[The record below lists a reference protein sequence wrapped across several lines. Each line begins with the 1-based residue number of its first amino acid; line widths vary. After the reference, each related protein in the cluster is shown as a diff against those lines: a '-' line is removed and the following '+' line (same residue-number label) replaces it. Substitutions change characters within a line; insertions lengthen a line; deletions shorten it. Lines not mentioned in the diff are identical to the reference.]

1 MSIDQSKIRNFCI
14 IAHIDHGK
22 STLADR
28 IIEKTGTLT
37 SREMQAQVLDNMDLE
52 RERGITIKSQAVRII
67 YQAKDGEE
75 YIFNLIDTPGH
86 VDFNYEVSRSLA
98 ACDGAILVVDAAQGV
113 EAQTLANV
121 YLALDHDL
129 DVLPVINKIDLP
141 SARPEEVAQEIEDVI
156 GIEAMDAPRIS
167 AKTGLNIEEVLEQ
180 IVTKIPAPAGDPKAP
195 LKALIFDAL
204 YDSYKGV
211 IVFCR
216 IKEGTV
222 KVGTKIKMMATG
234 AEDLVTEVG
243 YFGAGQFIP
252 CDELSAG
259 MVGYITASIKNV
271 KDTRV
276 GDTITDAAEPITP
289 EKQAEIERWL
299 ASQPKHQP
307 ADSVTEKRSNL
318 LIVFAES
325 LESWVLEKKVDGK
338 EITPCL
344 NRLLKEKS
352 TLYAPNV
359 LTQVKGGRSIDAQLM
374 ICSGLLPLM
383 SGTYSS
389 LYYDNTFY
397 TLQKA
402 MRWLKHSRSYL
413 LTIDKVSTWNQGA
426 VARSFGTDTII
437 SYHDFKMT
445 EAFGTHKRIGDAS
458 FFKQCRE
465 KIERGEVWKPGE
477 SVYMQFVTYSGHA
490 PFKLPNHLRTIT
502 FPASIP
508 EKAADYMTT
517 AHYTDKAIGDFVAY
531 LKTLPQYKETIV
543 VIVGDHEGLAS
554 YRQELV
560 GNPACRGLVS
570 DKQLTPFI
578 VLNSPVGMRY
588 DKFMGQIDIYPT
600 LLNLMQ
606 LDAYRWHGLGQSILD
621 PRKQGVAVGSVM
633 NVEGTGSDK
642 EVERLKEA
650 HTVSDY
656 MLRYDWLKRLD

>member
-1 MSIDQSKIRNFCI
+1 MRQQLWDKTAIIFAVGIFLTFVAFDVIWCMDTTFASFSFFETYATKI
-14 IAHIDHGK
+14 IA
-22 STLADR
+22 TLALA
-28 IIEKTGTLT
+28 GVYALT
-37 SREMQAQVLDNMDLE
+37 RCRWAQ
-52 RERGITIKSQAVRII
+52 I
-67 YQAKDGEE
+67 
-75 YIFNLIDTPGH
+75 
-86 VDFNYEVSRSLA
+86 
-98 ACDGAILVVDAAQGV
+98 VVM
-113 EAQTLANV
+113 
-121 YLALDHDL
+121 ALL
-129 DVLPVINKIDLP
+129 DVLLVANLMYFRTYYSAIPASSYLEAGNLADFKASVTDSLRWADIVLP
-141 SARPEEVAQEIEDVI
+141 LISIATAVMAFRYKTTKRQPLTAVLKWWAAPLAGFALLLTGVNLCKGGFHKSLRSVRQSAYLCSA
-156 GIEAMDAPRIS
+156 DAP
-167 AKTGLNIEEVLEQ
+167 
-180 IVTKIPAPAGDPKAP
+180 
-195 LKALIFDAL
+195 IFSVFGCIW
-204 YDSYKGV
+204 YD
-211 IVFCR
+211 
-216 IKEGTV
+216 
-222 KVGTKIKMMATG
+222 
-234 AEDLVTEVG
+234 
-243 YFGAGQFIP
+243 
-252 CDELSAG
+252 
-259 MVGYITASIKNV
+259 
-271 KDTRV
+271 
-276 GDTITDAAEPITP
+276 ITDAAEPITP

-325 LESWVLEKKVDGK
+325 LESWVLEKEVDGK

-402 MRWLKHSRSYL
+402 MRELKHSRSYL

-458 FFKQCRE
+458 FFQQCRE

-490 PFKLPNHLRTIT
+490 PFKLPDHLRTIT

-650 HTVSDY
+650 HSVSDY

>member
-1 MSIDQSKIRNFCI
+1 MRQQLWDKTAIIFAVGIFLTFVAFDVIWCMDTTFASFSFFETYATKI
-14 IAHIDHGK
+14 IA
-22 STLADR
+22 TLALA
-28 IIEKTGTLT
+28 GVYALT
-37 SREMQAQVLDNMDLE
+37 RSRWAQ
-52 RERGITIKSQAVRII
+52 I
-67 YQAKDGEE
+67 
-75 YIFNLIDTPGH
+75 
-86 VDFNYEVSRSLA
+86 
-98 ACDGAILVVDAAQGV
+98 VVM
-113 EAQTLANV
+113 
-121 YLALDHDL
+121 ALL
-129 DVLPVINKIDLP
+129 DVLLVANLMYFRTYYSAIPASSYLEADNLADFKASVTDSLRWADIVLP
-141 SARPEEVAQEIEDVI
+141 LITIATAVMAFRYKTTKRQPLTAVLKWWAAPLAGFALLLTGVNLCKGGFHKSLRSVRQSAYLCSA
-156 GIEAMDAPRIS
+156 DAP
-167 AKTGLNIEEVLEQ
+167 
-180 IVTKIPAPAGDPKAP
+180 
-195 LKALIFDAL
+195 IFSVFGCIW
-204 YDSYKGV
+204 YD
-211 IVFCR
+211 
-216 IKEGTV
+216 
-222 KVGTKIKMMATG
+222 
-234 AEDLVTEVG
+234 
-243 YFGAGQFIP
+243 
-252 CDELSAG
+252 
-259 MVGYITASIKNV
+259 
-271 KDTRV
+271 
-276 GDTITDAAEPITP
+276 ITDAAEPITP

-299 ASQPKHQP
+299 TSQPEHQP

-402 MRWLKHSRSYL
+402 MRGLKHSRSYL

-458 FFKQCRE
+458 FFQQCRE

-490 PFKLPNHLRTIT
+490 PFKLPDHLRTIT

-606 LDAYRWHGLGQSILD
+606 LDAYRWHGLGQSILN

>member
-1 MSIDQSKIRNFCI
+1 MRQQLWDKTAIIFAVGIFLTFVAFDVIWCMDTTFASFSFFETYATKI
-14 IAHIDHGK
+14 IA
-22 STLADR
+22 TLALA
-28 IIEKTGTLT
+28 GVYALT
-37 SREMQAQVLDNMDLE
+37 RCRWAQ
-52 RERGITIKSQAVRII
+52 I
-67 YQAKDGEE
+67 
-75 YIFNLIDTPGH
+75 
-86 VDFNYEVSRSLA
+86 
-98 ACDGAILVVDAAQGV
+98 VVM
-113 EAQTLANV
+113 
-121 YLALDHDL
+121 ALL
-129 DVLPVINKIDLP
+129 DVLLVANLMYFRTYYSAIPASSYLEAGNLADFKASVTDSLRWADIVLP
-141 SARPEEVAQEIEDVI
+141 LITIATAVMAFRYKTTKRQPLTAVLKWWAAPLAGFALLLTGVNLCKGGFHKSLRSVRQSAYLCSA
-156 GIEAMDAPRIS
+156 DAP
-167 AKTGLNIEEVLEQ
+167 
-180 IVTKIPAPAGDPKAP
+180 
-195 LKALIFDAL
+195 IFSVFGCIW
-204 YDSYKGV
+204 YD
-211 IVFCR
+211 
-216 IKEGTV
+216 
-222 KVGTKIKMMATG
+222 
-234 AEDLVTEVG
+234 
-243 YFGAGQFIP
+243 
-252 CDELSAG
+252 
-259 MVGYITASIKNV
+259 
-271 KDTRV
+271 
-276 GDTITDAAEPITP
+276 ITDAAEPITP
-289 EKQAEIERWL
+289 EKQVEIERWL

-307 ADSVTEKRSNL
+307 ANSVTEKRSNL

-402 MRWLKHSRSYL
+402 MRGLKHSRSYL

-458 FFKQCRE
+458 FFQQCRE

-490 PFKLPNHLRTIT
+490 PFKLPDHLRTIT

-578 VLNSPVGMRY
+578 VFNSPVGMRY

>member
-1 MSIDQSKIRNFCI
+1 MRQQLWDKTAIIFAVGIFLTFVAFDVIWCMDTTFASFSFFETYATKI
-14 IAHIDHGK
+14 IA
-22 STLADR
+22 TLALA
-28 IIEKTGTLT
+28 GVYALT
-37 SREMQAQVLDNMDLE
+37 RCRWAQ
-52 RERGITIKSQAVRII
+52 I
-67 YQAKDGEE
+67 
-75 YIFNLIDTPGH
+75 
-86 VDFNYEVSRSLA
+86 
-98 ACDGAILVVDAAQGV
+98 VVM
-113 EAQTLANV
+113 
-121 YLALDHDL
+121 ALL
-129 DVLPVINKIDLP
+129 DVLLVANLMYFRTYYSAIPASSYLEAGNLADFKASVTDSLRWADIVLP
-141 SARPEEVAQEIEDVI
+141 LITIATAVMAFRYKTTKRQPLTAVLKWWAAPLAGFALLLTGVNLCKGGFHKSLRSVRQSAYLCSA
-156 GIEAMDAPRIS
+156 DAP
-167 AKTGLNIEEVLEQ
+167 
-180 IVTKIPAPAGDPKAP
+180 
-195 LKALIFDAL
+195 IFSVFGCIW
-204 YDSYKGV
+204 YD
-211 IVFCR
+211 
-216 IKEGTV
+216 
-222 KVGTKIKMMATG
+222 
-234 AEDLVTEVG
+234 
-243 YFGAGQFIP
+243 
-252 CDELSAG
+252 
-259 MVGYITASIKNV
+259 
-271 KDTRV
+271 
-276 GDTITDAAEPITP
+276 ITDAAEPITP

-402 MRWLKHSRSYL
+402 MRGLKHSRSYL

-458 FFKQCRE
+458 FFQQCRE

-490 PFKLPNHLRTIT
+490 PFKLPDHLRTIT

-621 PRKQGVAVGSVM
+621 LRKQGVAVGSVM

>member
-1 MSIDQSKIRNFCI
+1 MRQQLWDKTSIVFAVGIFLTFVAFDVIWCMDTTFASFSFFETYATKI
-14 IAHIDHGK
+14 IA
-22 STLADR
+22 TLALA
-28 IIEKTGTLT
+28 GVYALT
-37 SREMQAQVLDNMDLE
+37 RCRWAQ
-52 RERGITIKSQAVRII
+52 I
-67 YQAKDGEE
+67 
-75 YIFNLIDTPGH
+75 
-86 VDFNYEVSRSLA
+86 
-98 ACDGAILVVDAAQGV
+98 VVM
-113 EAQTLANV
+113 
-121 YLALDHDL
+121 ALL
-129 DVLPVINKIDLP
+129 DVLLVANLMYFRTYYSAIPASSYLEAGNLADFKASVTDSLRWADIVLP
-141 SARPEEVAQEIEDVI
+141 LITIATAVMAFRSKATKRQPLTAVLKWWAAPLAGFVLLLTGVNLCKGGFHKSLRSVRQSAYLCSA
-156 GIEAMDAPRIS
+156 DAP
-167 AKTGLNIEEVLEQ
+167 
-180 IVTKIPAPAGDPKAP
+180 
-195 LKALIFDAL
+195 IFSVFGCIW
-204 YDSYKGV
+204 YD
-211 IVFCR
+211 
-216 IKEGTV
+216 
-222 KVGTKIKMMATG
+222 
-234 AEDLVTEVG
+234 
-243 YFGAGQFIP
+243 
-252 CDELSAG
+252 
-259 MVGYITASIKNV
+259 
-271 KDTRV
+271 
-276 GDTITDAAEPITP
+276 ITDAAEPITP

-402 MRWLKHSRSYL
+402 MRGLKHSRSYL

-458 FFKQCRE
+458 FFQQCRE

-490 PFKLPNHLRTIT
+490 PFKLPDHLRTIT

>member
-1 MSIDQSKIRNFCI
+1 MRQQLWDKTAIIFAVGIFLTFVAFDVIWCMDTTFASFSFFETYATKI
-14 IAHIDHGK
+14 IA
-22 STLADR
+22 TLALA
-28 IIEKTGTLT
+28 GVYALT
-37 SREMQAQVLDNMDLE
+37 RCRWAQ
-52 RERGITIKSQAVRII
+52 I
-67 YQAKDGEE
+67 
-75 YIFNLIDTPGH
+75 
-86 VDFNYEVSRSLA
+86 
-98 ACDGAILVVDAAQGV
+98 VVM
-113 EAQTLANV
+113 
-121 YLALDHDL
+121 ALL
-129 DVLPVINKIDLP
+129 DVLLVANLMYFRTYYSAIPASSYLVAGNLADFKASVTDSLRWADIVLP
-141 SARPEEVAQEIEDVI
+141 LITIATAVMAFRYKTAKRQPLTAVLKWWAAPLAGFALLLTGVNLCKGGFHKSLRSVRQSAYLCSA
-156 GIEAMDAPRIS
+156 DAP
-167 AKTGLNIEEVLEQ
+167 
-180 IVTKIPAPAGDPKAP
+180 
-195 LKALIFDAL
+195 IFSVFGCIW
-204 YDSYKGV
+204 YD
-211 IVFCR
+211 
-216 IKEGTV
+216 
-222 KVGTKIKMMATG
+222 
-234 AEDLVTEVG
+234 
-243 YFGAGQFIP
+243 
-252 CDELSAG
+252 
-259 MVGYITASIKNV
+259 
-271 KDTRV
+271 
-276 GDTITDAAEPITP
+276 ITDAAEPITP

-402 MRWLKHSRSYL
+402 MRGLKHSRSYL

-458 FFKQCRE
+458 FFQQCRE

-490 PFKLPNHLRTIT
+490 PFKLPDHLRTIT

>member
-1 MSIDQSKIRNFCI
+1 MRQQLWDKTSIVFAVGIFLTFVAFDVIWCMDTTFASFSFFETYATKI
-14 IAHIDHGK
+14 IA
-22 STLADR
+22 TLALA
-28 IIEKTGTLT
+28 GVYALT
-37 SREMQAQVLDNMDLE
+37 RCRWAQ
-52 RERGITIKSQAVRII
+52 I
-67 YQAKDGEE
+67 
-75 YIFNLIDTPGH
+75 
-86 VDFNYEVSRSLA
+86 
-98 ACDGAILVVDAAQGV
+98 VVM
-113 EAQTLANV
+113 
-121 YLALDHDL
+121 ALL
-129 DVLPVINKIDLP
+129 DVLLVANLMYFRTYYSAIPASSYLEAGNLADFKASVTDSLRWADIVLP
-141 SARPEEVAQEIEDVI
+141 LITIATAVMAFRYKTTKRQPLTAVLKWWAAPLAGFALLLTGVNLCKGGFHKSLRSVRQSAYLCSA
-156 GIEAMDAPRIS
+156 DAP
-167 AKTGLNIEEVLEQ
+167 
-180 IVTKIPAPAGDPKAP
+180 
-195 LKALIFDAL
+195 IFSIFGCIW
-204 YDSYKGV
+204 YD
-211 IVFCR
+211 
-216 IKEGTV
+216 
-222 KVGTKIKMMATG
+222 
-234 AEDLVTEVG
+234 
-243 YFGAGQFIP
+243 
-252 CDELSAG
+252 
-259 MVGYITASIKNV
+259 
-271 KDTRV
+271 
-276 GDTITDAAEPITP
+276 ITDAAEPITP

-344 NRLLKEKS
+344 NSLLKEKS

-402 MRWLKHSRSYL
+402 MRGLKHSRSYL

-458 FFKQCRE
+458 FFQQCRE

-490 PFKLPNHLRTIT
+490 PFKLPDHLRTIT

-560 GNPACRGLVS
+560 SNPACRGLVS

-621 PRKQGVAVGSVM
+621 PRK
-633 NVEGTGSDK
+633 
-642 EVERLKEA
+642 
-650 HTVSDY
+650 
-656 MLRYDWLKRLD
+656 

>member
-1 MSIDQSKIRNFCI
+1 MRQQLWDKTSIVFAVGIFLTFVAFDVIWCMDTTFASFSFFETYATKI
-14 IAHIDHGK
+14 IA
-22 STLADR
+22 TLALA
-28 IIEKTGTLT
+28 GVYALT
-37 SREMQAQVLDNMDLE
+37 RCRWAQ
-52 RERGITIKSQAVRII
+52 I
-67 YQAKDGEE
+67 
-75 YIFNLIDTPGH
+75 
-86 VDFNYEVSRSLA
+86 
-98 ACDGAILVVDAAQGV
+98 VVM
-113 EAQTLANV
+113 
-121 YLALDHDL
+121 ALL
-129 DVLPVINKIDLP
+129 DVLLVANLMYFRTYYSAIPASSYLEAGNLADFKASVTDSLRWADIVLLLISIATAVIAFRYKTTKRQPLTAVLKWWAAPLAGFALLLTGVNLCKGGFHKSLRSVRQ
-141 SARPEEVAQEIEDVI
+141 SAYLCSA
-156 GIEAMDAPRIS
+156 DAP
-167 AKTGLNIEEVLEQ
+167 
-180 IVTKIPAPAGDPKAP
+180 
-195 LKALIFDAL
+195 IFSVFGCIW
-204 YDSYKGV
+204 YD
-211 IVFCR
+211 
-216 IKEGTV
+216 
-222 KVGTKIKMMATG
+222 
-234 AEDLVTEVG
+234 
-243 YFGAGQFIP
+243 
-252 CDELSAG
+252 
-259 MVGYITASIKNV
+259 
-271 KDTRV
+271 
-276 GDTITDAAEPITP
+276 ITDAAEPITP
-289 EKQAEIERWL
+289 EKQVEIERWL

-402 MRWLKHSRSYL
+402 MRGLKHSRSYL

-458 FFKQCRE
+458 FFQQCRE

-490 PFKLPNHLRTIT
+490 PFKLPDHLRTIT

-531 LKTLPQYKETIV
+531 LKTQPQYKETIV

>member
-1 MSIDQSKIRNFCI
+1 MRQQLWDKTAIIFAVGIFLTFVAFDVIWCMDTTFASFSFFETYATKI
-14 IAHIDHGK
+14 IA
-22 STLADR
+22 TLALA
-28 IIEKTGTLT
+28 GVYALT
-37 SREMQAQVLDNMDLE
+37 RCRWAQ
-52 RERGITIKSQAVRII
+52 I
-67 YQAKDGEE
+67 
-75 YIFNLIDTPGH
+75 
-86 VDFNYEVSRSLA
+86 
-98 ACDGAILVVDAAQGV
+98 VVM
-113 EAQTLANV
+113 
-121 YLALDHDL
+121 ALL
-129 DVLPVINKIDLP
+129 DVLLVANLMYFRTYY
-141 SARPEEVAQEIEDVI
+141 SA
-156 GIEAMDAPRIS
+156 
-167 AKTGLNIEEVLEQ
+167 
-180 IVTKIPAPAGDPKAP
+180 IPASSYLEAGNLADFKASVTDSLRWADIVMPLITIATAVMAFRYKTTKRQPLTAVLKWWAAP
-195 LKALIFDAL
+195 LAGFALLLTGVNLCKGGFHKSLRSVRQSAYLCSADATIFSVFGCIW
-204 YDSYKGV
+204 YD
-211 IVFCR
+211 
-216 IKEGTV
+216 
-222 KVGTKIKMMATG
+222 
-234 AEDLVTEVG
+234 
-243 YFGAGQFIP
+243 
-252 CDELSAG
+252 
-259 MVGYITASIKNV
+259 
-271 KDTRV
+271 
-276 GDTITDAAEPITP
+276 ITDAAEPITP

-352 TLYAPNV
+352 TLFAPNV

-402 MRWLKHSRSYL
+402 MRGLKHSRSYL

-458 FFKQCRE
+458 FFQQCRE

-490 PFKLPNHLRTIT
+490 PFKLPDHLRTIT

>member
-1 MSIDQSKIRNFCI
+1 MRQQLWDKTAIIFAVGIFLTFVAFDVIWCMDTTFASFSFFETYATKI
-14 IAHIDHGK
+14 IA
-22 STLADR
+22 TLALA
-28 IIEKTGTLT
+28 GVYVLT
-37 SREMQAQVLDNMDLE
+37 RCRWAQ
-52 RERGITIKSQAVRII
+52 I
-67 YQAKDGEE
+67 
-75 YIFNLIDTPGH
+75 
-86 VDFNYEVSRSLA
+86 
-98 ACDGAILVVDAAQGV
+98 VVM
-113 EAQTLANV
+113 
-121 YLALDHDL
+121 ALL
-129 DVLPVINKIDLP
+129 DVLLVANLMYFRTYYSAIPASSYLEAGNLADFKASVTDSLRWADIVLP
-141 SARPEEVAQEIEDVI
+141 LITIATAVMAFRYKTTKRQPLTAVLKWWAAPLAGFALLLTGVNLCKGGFHKSLRSVRQSAYLCSA
-156 GIEAMDAPRIS
+156 DAP
-167 AKTGLNIEEVLEQ
+167 
-180 IVTKIPAPAGDPKAP
+180 
-195 LKALIFDAL
+195 IFSVFGCIW
-204 YDSYKGV
+204 YD
-211 IVFCR
+211 
-216 IKEGTV
+216 
-222 KVGTKIKMMATG
+222 
-234 AEDLVTEVG
+234 
-243 YFGAGQFIP
+243 
-252 CDELSAG
+252 
-259 MVGYITASIKNV
+259 
-271 KDTRV
+271 
-276 GDTITDAAEPITP
+276 ITDAAEPITP

-397 TLQKA
+397 TIQKA
-402 MRWLKHSRSYL
+402 MRGLKHSRSYL

-458 FFKQCRE
+458 FFQQCRE

-490 PFKLPNHLRTIT
+490 PFKLPDHLRTIT

-633 NVEGTGSDK
+633 NVEGSGSDK

>member
-1 MSIDQSKIRNFCI
+1 MRQQLWDKTAIIFAVGIFLTFVAFDVIWCMDTTFASFSFFETYATKI
-14 IAHIDHGK
+14 IA
-22 STLADR
+22 TLALA
-28 IIEKTGTLT
+28 GVYALT
-37 SREMQAQVLDNMDLE
+37 RCRWAQ
-52 RERGITIKSQAVRII
+52 I
-67 YQAKDGEE
+67 
-75 YIFNLIDTPGH
+75 
-86 VDFNYEVSRSLA
+86 
-98 ACDGAILVVDAAQGV
+98 VVM
-113 EAQTLANV
+113 
-121 YLALDHDL
+121 ALL
-129 DVLPVINKIDLP
+129 DVLLVANLMYFRTYYSAIPASSYLEAGNLADFKASVTDSLRWADIVLP
-141 SARPEEVAQEIEDVI
+141 LITIATAVMAFRYKTTKRQPLTAVLKWWAAPLAGFALLLTGVNLCKGGFHKSLRSVRQSAYLCSA
-156 GIEAMDAPRIS
+156 DAP
-167 AKTGLNIEEVLEQ
+167 
-180 IVTKIPAPAGDPKAP
+180 
-195 LKALIFDAL
+195 IFSVFGCIW
-204 YDSYKGV
+204 YD
-211 IVFCR
+211 
-216 IKEGTV
+216 
-222 KVGTKIKMMATG
+222 
-234 AEDLVTEVG
+234 
-243 YFGAGQFIP
+243 
-252 CDELSAG
+252 
-259 MVGYITASIKNV
+259 
-271 KDTRV
+271 
-276 GDTITDAAEPITP
+276 ITDAAEPITP

-389 LYYDNTFY
+389 IYYDNTFY

-402 MRWLKHSRSYL
+402 MRGLKHSRSYL

-458 FFKQCRE
+458 FFQQCRE

-490 PFKLPNHLRTIT
+490 PFKLPDHLRTIT

>member
-1 MSIDQSKIRNFCI
+1 MRQLLWDKTAIIFAVGIFLTFVAFDVIWCMDTTFASFSFFETYATKI
-14 IAHIDHGK
+14 IA
-22 STLADR
+22 TLALA
-28 IIEKTGTLT
+28 GVYALT
-37 SREMQAQVLDNMDLE
+37 RCRWAQ
-52 RERGITIKSQAVRII
+52 I
-67 YQAKDGEE
+67 
-75 YIFNLIDTPGH
+75 
-86 VDFNYEVSRSLA
+86 
-98 ACDGAILVVDAAQGV
+98 VVM
-113 EAQTLANV
+113 
-121 YLALDHDL
+121 ALL
-129 DVLPVINKIDLP
+129 DVLLVANLMYFRTYYSAIPASSYLEAGNLADFKASVTDSLRWADIVLPLITIATAVIAFRYKTTKRQPLTAVLKWWAAPLAGFALLLTGVNLCKGGFHKSLRSVRQ
-141 SARPEEVAQEIEDVI
+141 SAYLCSA
-156 GIEAMDAPRIS
+156 DAP
-167 AKTGLNIEEVLEQ
+167 
-180 IVTKIPAPAGDPKAP
+180 
-195 LKALIFDAL
+195 IFSVFGCIW
-204 YDSYKGV
+204 YD
-211 IVFCR
+211 
-216 IKEGTV
+216 
-222 KVGTKIKMMATG
+222 
-234 AEDLVTEVG
+234 
-243 YFGAGQFIP
+243 
-252 CDELSAG
+252 
-259 MVGYITASIKNV
+259 
-271 KDTRV
+271 
-276 GDTITDAAEPITP
+276 ITDAAEPITP

-402 MRWLKHSRSYL
+402 MRGLKHSRSYL

-458 FFKQCRE
+458 FFQQCRE

-490 PFKLPNHLRTIT
+490 PFKLPDHLRTIT

-508 EKAADYMTT
+508 EKVADYMTT

-606 LDAYRWHGLGQSILD
+606 LDAYRWHGLGQSTLD

>member
-1 MSIDQSKIRNFCI
+1 MRQQFWDKTSIVFAVGIFLTFVAFDVIWCMDTTFASFSFFETYATKI
-14 IAHIDHGK
+14 IA
-22 STLADR
+22 TLALA
-28 IIEKTGTLT
+28 GVYALT
-37 SREMQAQVLDNMDLE
+37 RCRWAQ
-52 RERGITIKSQAVRII
+52 I
-67 YQAKDGEE
+67 
-75 YIFNLIDTPGH
+75 
-86 VDFNYEVSRSLA
+86 
-98 ACDGAILVVDAAQGV
+98 VVM
-113 EAQTLANV
+113 
-121 YLALDHDL
+121 ALL
-129 DVLPVINKIDLP
+129 DVLLVANLMYFRTYYSAIPASSYLEAGNLADFKASVTDSLRWADIVLP
-141 SARPEEVAQEIEDVI
+141 LITIATAVMAFRYKTTKRQPLTAVLKWWAAPLAGFALLLTGVNLCKGGFHKSLRSVRQSAYLCSA
-156 GIEAMDAPRIS
+156 DAP
-167 AKTGLNIEEVLEQ
+167 
-180 IVTKIPAPAGDPKAP
+180 
-195 LKALIFDAL
+195 IFSVFGCIW
-204 YDSYKGV
+204 YD
-211 IVFCR
+211 
-216 IKEGTV
+216 
-222 KVGTKIKMMATG
+222 
-234 AEDLVTEVG
+234 
-243 YFGAGQFIP
+243 
-252 CDELSAG
+252 
-259 MVGYITASIKNV
+259 
-271 KDTRV
+271 
-276 GDTITDAAEPITP
+276 ITDAAEPITP
-289 EKQAEIERWL
+289 EKQTEIERWL

-402 MRWLKHSRSYL
+402 MRGLKHSRSYL

-458 FFKQCRE
+458 FFQQCRE

-490 PFKLPNHLRTIT
+490 PFKLPDHLRTIT

-606 LDAYRWHGLGQSILD
+606 LDTYRWHGLGQSILD
-621 PRKQGVAVGSVM
+621 QRKQGVAVGSVM

>member
-1 MSIDQSKIRNFCI
+1 MRQQLWDKTAIIFAVGIFLTFVAFDVIWCMDTTFASFSFFETYATKI
-14 IAHIDHGK
+14 IA
-22 STLADR
+22 TLALA
-28 IIEKTGTLT
+28 GVYALT
-37 SREMQAQVLDNMDLE
+37 RCRWAQ
-52 RERGITIKSQAVRII
+52 I
-67 YQAKDGEE
+67 
-75 YIFNLIDTPGH
+75 
-86 VDFNYEVSRSLA
+86 
-98 ACDGAILVVDAAQGV
+98 VVM
-113 EAQTLANV
+113 
-121 YLALDHDL
+121 ALL
-129 DVLPVINKIDLP
+129 DVLLVANLMYFRTYYSAIPASSYLEAGNLADFKASVTDSLRWADIVLP
-141 SARPEEVAQEIEDVI
+141 LITIATAVMAFRYKTTKRQPLTAVLKWWAAPLAGFALLLTGVNLCKGGFHKSLRSVRQSAYLCSA
-156 GIEAMDAPRIS
+156 DAP
-167 AKTGLNIEEVLEQ
+167 
-180 IVTKIPAPAGDPKAP
+180 
-195 LKALIFDAL
+195 IFSVFGCIW
-204 YDSYKGV
+204 YD
-211 IVFCR
+211 
-216 IKEGTV
+216 
-222 KVGTKIKMMATG
+222 
-234 AEDLVTEVG
+234 
-243 YFGAGQFIP
+243 
-252 CDELSAG
+252 
-259 MVGYITASIKNV
+259 
-271 KDTRV
+271 
-276 GDTITDAAEPITP
+276 ITDAAEPITP
-289 EKQAEIERWL
+289 EKQAEIELWL

-402 MRWLKHSRSYL
+402 MRGLKHSRSYL

-458 FFKQCRE
+458 FFQQCRE

-490 PFKLPNHLRTIT
+490 PFKLPDHLRTIT

-531 LKTLPQYKETIV
+531 LKTLPQYKETIG

>member
-1 MSIDQSKIRNFCI
+1 MRQQLWDKTAIIFAVGIFLTFVAFDVIWCMDTTFASFSFFETYATKI
-14 IAHIDHGK
+14 IA
-22 STLADR
+22 TLALA
-28 IIEKTGTLT
+28 GVYALT
-37 SREMQAQVLDNMDLE
+37 RCRWAQ
-52 RERGITIKSQAVRII
+52 I
-67 YQAKDGEE
+67 
-75 YIFNLIDTPGH
+75 
-86 VDFNYEVSRSLA
+86 
-98 ACDGAILVVDAAQGV
+98 VVM
-113 EAQTLANV
+113 
-121 YLALDHDL
+121 ALL
-129 DVLPVINKIDLP
+129 DVLLVANLMYFRTYYSAIPASSYLEAGNLADFKASVTDSLRWADIVLP
-141 SARPEEVAQEIEDVI
+141 LITIATAVMALRYKTTKRQPLTAVLKWWAAPLAGFALLLTGVNLCKGGFHKSLRSVRQSAYLCSA
-156 GIEAMDAPRIS
+156 DAP
-167 AKTGLNIEEVLEQ
+167 
-180 IVTKIPAPAGDPKAP
+180 
-195 LKALIFDAL
+195 IFSVFGCIW
-204 YDSYKGV
+204 YD
-211 IVFCR
+211 
-216 IKEGTV
+216 
-222 KVGTKIKMMATG
+222 
-234 AEDLVTEVG
+234 
-243 YFGAGQFIP
+243 
-252 CDELSAG
+252 
-259 MVGYITASIKNV
+259 
-271 KDTRV
+271 
-276 GDTITDAAEPITP
+276 ITDAAEPITP

-402 MRWLKHSRSYL
+402 MRGLKHSRSYL

-458 FFKQCRE
+458 FFQQCRE

-490 PFKLPNHLRTIT
+490 PFKLPDHLRTIT

>member
-1 MSIDQSKIRNFCI
+1 MRQQLWDKTAIIFAVGIFLTFVAFDVIWCMDTTFASFSFFETYATKI
-14 IAHIDHGK
+14 IA
-22 STLADR
+22 TLALA
-28 IIEKTGTLT
+28 GVYALT
-37 SREMQAQVLDNMDLE
+37 RCRWAQ
-52 RERGITIKSQAVRII
+52 I
-67 YQAKDGEE
+67 
-75 YIFNLIDTPGH
+75 
-86 VDFNYEVSRSLA
+86 
-98 ACDGAILVVDAAQGV
+98 VVM
-113 EAQTLANV
+113 
-121 YLALDHDL
+121 ALL
-129 DVLPVINKIDLP
+129 DVLLVANLMYFRTYYSAIPASSYLEAGNLADFKASVTDSLRWADIVLP
-141 SARPEEVAQEIEDVI
+141 LITIATAVMAFRYKTTKRQPLTAVLKWWAAPLAGFALLLTGVNLCKGGFHKSLRSVRQSAYLCSA
-156 GIEAMDAPRIS
+156 DAP
-167 AKTGLNIEEVLEQ
+167 
-180 IVTKIPAPAGDPKAP
+180 
-195 LKALIFDAL
+195 IFSVFGCIW
-204 YDSYKGV
+204 YD
-211 IVFCR
+211 
-216 IKEGTV
+216 
-222 KVGTKIKMMATG
+222 
-234 AEDLVTEVG
+234 
-243 YFGAGQFIP
+243 
-252 CDELSAG
+252 
-259 MVGYITASIKNV
+259 
-271 KDTRV
+271 
-276 GDTITDAAEPITP
+276 ITDAAEPITP

-352 TLYAPNV
+352 TLYAPDV

-402 MRWLKHSRSYL
+402 MRGLKHSRSYL

-458 FFKQCRE
+458 FFQQCRE

-490 PFKLPNHLRTIT
+490 PFKLPDHLRTIT

>member
-1 MSIDQSKIRNFCI
+1 MRQQLWDKTAIIFAVGIFLTFVAFDVIWCMDTTFASFSFFETYATKI
-14 IAHIDHGK
+14 IA
-22 STLADR
+22 TLALA
-28 IIEKTGTLT
+28 GVYALT
-37 SREMQAQVLDNMDLE
+37 RCRWAQ
-52 RERGITIKSQAVRII
+52 I
-67 YQAKDGEE
+67 
-75 YIFNLIDTPGH
+75 
-86 VDFNYEVSRSLA
+86 
-98 ACDGAILVVDAAQGV
+98 VVM
-113 EAQTLANV
+113 
-121 YLALDHDL
+121 ALL
-129 DVLPVINKIDLP
+129 DVLLVANLMYFRTYYSAIPASSYLEAGNLADFKASVTDSLRWADIVLP
-141 SARPEEVAQEIEDVI
+141 LITIVTAVMAFRYKTTKRQPLTAVLKWWAAPLAGFALLLTGVNLCKGGFHKSLRSVRQSAYLCSA
-156 GIEAMDAPRIS
+156 DAP
-167 AKTGLNIEEVLEQ
+167 
-180 IVTKIPAPAGDPKAP
+180 
-195 LKALIFDAL
+195 IFSVFGCIW
-204 YDSYKGV
+204 YD
-211 IVFCR
+211 
-216 IKEGTV
+216 
-222 KVGTKIKMMATG
+222 
-234 AEDLVTEVG
+234 
-243 YFGAGQFIP
+243 
-252 CDELSAG
+252 
-259 MVGYITASIKNV
+259 
-271 KDTRV
+271 
-276 GDTITDAAEPITP
+276 ITDAAEPITP
-289 EKQAEIERWL
+289 EKQAEIERWM

-402 MRWLKHSRSYL
+402 MRGLKHSRSYL

-458 FFKQCRE
+458 FFQQCRE

-490 PFKLPNHLRTIT
+490 PFKLPDHLRTIT

>member
-1 MSIDQSKIRNFCI
+1 MRQQLWDKTAIIFAVGIFLTFVAFDVIWCMDTTFASFSFFETYATKI
-14 IAHIDHGK
+14 IA
-22 STLADR
+22 TLALA
-28 IIEKTGTLT
+28 GVYALT
-37 SREMQAQVLDNMDLE
+37 RCRWAQIVAM
-52 RERGITIKSQAVRII
+52 
-67 YQAKDGEE
+67 
-75 YIFNLIDTPGH
+75 
-86 VDFNYEVSRSLA
+86 
-98 ACDGAILVVDAAQGV
+98 
-113 EAQTLANV
+113 
-121 YLALDHDL
+121 ALL
-129 DVLPVINKIDLP
+129 DVLLVVNLMYFRTYY
-141 SARPEEVAQEIEDVI
+141 SAIPASSYL
-156 GIEAMDAPRIS
+156 EAGNLADFKASVTDSLRWADIVLLLISIATAVMAFRYKTTKRQPLTAVLKWWAAPLAGFALLLTGVNLCKGGFHKSLRSVRQSAYLCSADAP
-167 AKTGLNIEEVLEQ
+167 
-180 IVTKIPAPAGDPKAP
+180 
-195 LKALIFDAL
+195 IFSVFGCIW
-204 YDSYKGV
+204 YD
-211 IVFCR
+211 
-216 IKEGTV
+216 
-222 KVGTKIKMMATG
+222 
-234 AEDLVTEVG
+234 
-243 YFGAGQFIP
+243 
-252 CDELSAG
+252 
-259 MVGYITASIKNV
+259 
-271 KDTRV
+271 
-276 GDTITDAAEPITP
+276 ITDAAEPITP

-325 LESWVLEKKVDGK
+325 LESWVLEKEVDGK

-402 MRWLKHSRSYL
+402 MRGLKHSRSYL

-458 FFKQCRE
+458 FFQQCRE

-490 PFKLPNHLRTIT
+490 PFKLPDHLRTIT

-508 EKAADYMTT
+508 EKAVDYMTT

>member
-1 MSIDQSKIRNFCI
+1 MRQQLWDKTAIIFAVGIFLTFVAFDVIWCMDTTFASFSFFETYATKI
-14 IAHIDHGK
+14 IA
-22 STLADR
+22 TLALA
-28 IIEKTGTLT
+28 GVYALT
-37 SREMQAQVLDNMDLE
+37 RCRWAQ
-52 RERGITIKSQAVRII
+52 I
-67 YQAKDGEE
+67 
-75 YIFNLIDTPGH
+75 
-86 VDFNYEVSRSLA
+86 
-98 ACDGAILVVDAAQGV
+98 VVI
-113 EAQTLANV
+113 
-121 YLALDHDL
+121 ALL
-129 DVLPVINKIDLP
+129 DVLLVANLMYFRTYYSAIPASSYLEAGNLADFKASVTDSLRWADIVLPLITIATAVMAFRYKTTKRQPLTAVLKWWAAPLAGFALLLTGINLCKGGFHKSLRSVRQ
-141 SARPEEVAQEIEDVI
+141 SAYLCSA
-156 GIEAMDAPRIS
+156 DAP
-167 AKTGLNIEEVLEQ
+167 
-180 IVTKIPAPAGDPKAP
+180 
-195 LKALIFDAL
+195 IFSVFGCIW
-204 YDSYKGV
+204 YD
-211 IVFCR
+211 
-216 IKEGTV
+216 
-222 KVGTKIKMMATG
+222 
-234 AEDLVTEVG
+234 
-243 YFGAGQFIP
+243 
-252 CDELSAG
+252 
-259 MVGYITASIKNV
+259 
-271 KDTRV
+271 
-276 GDTITDAAEPITP
+276 ITDAAEPITP

-402 MRWLKHSRSYL
+402 MRGLKHSRSYL

-458 FFKQCRE
+458 FFQQCRE

-490 PFKLPNHLRTIT
+490 PFKLPDHLRTIT

>member
-1 MSIDQSKIRNFCI
+1 MRQQLWDKTAIIFAVGIFLTFVAFDVIWCMDTTFASFSFFETYATKI
-14 IAHIDHGK
+14 IA
-22 STLADR
+22 TLALV
-28 IIEKTGTLT
+28 GVYVLT
-37 SREMQAQVLDNMDLE
+37 RSRWAQ
-52 RERGITIKSQAVRII
+52 I
-67 YQAKDGEE
+67 
-75 YIFNLIDTPGH
+75 
-86 VDFNYEVSRSLA
+86 
-98 ACDGAILVVDAAQGV
+98 VVM
-113 EAQTLANV
+113 
-121 YLALDHDL
+121 ALL
-129 DVLPVINKIDLP
+129 DVLLVANLMYFRTYYSAIPASSYLEAGNLADFKASVTDSLRWADIVLP
-141 SARPEEVAQEIEDVI
+141 LITIATAVMAFRYKTTKRQPLTAVLKWWAAPLAGFALLLTGVNLCKGGFHKSLRSVRQSAYLCSA
-156 GIEAMDAPRIS
+156 DAP
-167 AKTGLNIEEVLEQ
+167 
-180 IVTKIPAPAGDPKAP
+180 
-195 LKALIFDAL
+195 IFSVFGCIW
-204 YDSYKGV
+204 YD
-211 IVFCR
+211 
-216 IKEGTV
+216 
-222 KVGTKIKMMATG
+222 
-234 AEDLVTEVG
+234 
-243 YFGAGQFIP
+243 
-252 CDELSAG
+252 
-259 MVGYITASIKNV
+259 
-271 KDTRV
+271 
-276 GDTITDAAEPITP
+276 ITDAAEPITP
-289 EKQAEIERWL
+289 EKQAEIEQWL

-402 MRWLKHSRSYL
+402 MRGLKHSRSYL

-458 FFKQCRE
+458 FFQQCRE

>member
-1 MSIDQSKIRNFCI
+1 MRQQLWDKTAIIFAVGIFLTFVAFDVIWCMDTTFASFSFFETYATKI
-14 IAHIDHGK
+14 IA
-22 STLADR
+22 TLALA
-28 IIEKTGTLT
+28 GVYALT
-37 SREMQAQVLDNMDLE
+37 RCRWAQ
-52 RERGITIKSQAVRII
+52 I
-67 YQAKDGEE
+67 
-75 YIFNLIDTPGH
+75 
-86 VDFNYEVSRSLA
+86 
-98 ACDGAILVVDAAQGV
+98 VVM
-113 EAQTLANV
+113 
-121 YLALDHDL
+121 ALL
-129 DVLPVINKIDLP
+129 DVLLVANLMYFRTYYSAIPASSYLEAGNLADFKASVTDSLRWADIVLP
-141 SARPEEVAQEIEDVI
+141 LITIATAVMAFRYKTTKRQPLTAVLKWWAAPLAGFALLLTGVNLCKGGFHKSLRSVRQSAYLCSA
-156 GIEAMDAPRIS
+156 DAP
-167 AKTGLNIEEVLEQ
+167 
-180 IVTKIPAPAGDPKAP
+180 
-195 LKALIFDAL
+195 IFSVFGCIW
-204 YDSYKGV
+204 YD
-211 IVFCR
+211 
-216 IKEGTV
+216 
-222 KVGTKIKMMATG
+222 
-234 AEDLVTEVG
+234 
-243 YFGAGQFIP
+243 
-252 CDELSAG
+252 
-259 MVGYITASIKNV
+259 
-271 KDTRV
+271 
-276 GDTITDAAEPITP
+276 ITDAAEPITP

-402 MRWLKHSRSYL
+402 MRGLKHSRSYL

-458 FFKQCRE
+458 FFQQCRE
-465 KIERGEVWKPGE
+465 KIERGEVWKPSE

-490 PFKLPNHLRTIT
+490 PFKLPDHLRTIT

-578 VLNSPVGMRY
+578 VLNSPIGMRY

>member
-1 MSIDQSKIRNFCI
+1 MRQQLWDKTAIVFAVGIFLTFVAFDVIWCMDTTFASFSFFETYATKI
-14 IAHIDHGK
+14 IA
-22 STLADR
+22 TLALA
-28 IIEKTGTLT
+28 GVYALT
-37 SREMQAQVLDNMDLE
+37 RCRWAQ
-52 RERGITIKSQAVRII
+52 I
-67 YQAKDGEE
+67 
-75 YIFNLIDTPGH
+75 
-86 VDFNYEVSRSLA
+86 
-98 ACDGAILVVDAAQGV
+98 VVM
-113 EAQTLANV
+113 
-121 YLALDHDL
+121 ALL
-129 DVLPVINKIDLP
+129 DVLLVANLMYFRTYYSAIPASSYLEAGNLADFKASVTDSLRWADIVLP
-141 SARPEEVAQEIEDVI
+141 LISIATAVMAFRYKTTKRQPLTAVLKWWAAPLAGFALLFTGVNLCKGGFHKSLRSVRQSAYLCSA
-156 GIEAMDAPRIS
+156 DAP
-167 AKTGLNIEEVLEQ
+167 
-180 IVTKIPAPAGDPKAP
+180 
-195 LKALIFDAL
+195 IFSVFGCIW
-204 YDSYKGV
+204 YD
-211 IVFCR
+211 
-216 IKEGTV
+216 
-222 KVGTKIKMMATG
+222 
-234 AEDLVTEVG
+234 
-243 YFGAGQFIP
+243 
-252 CDELSAG
+252 
-259 MVGYITASIKNV
+259 
-271 KDTRV
+271 
-276 GDTITDAAEPITP
+276 ITDAAEPITP
-289 EKQAEIERWL
+289 EKQAEIEQWL

-325 LESWVLEKKVDGK
+325 LESWVLEKEVDGK

-402 MRWLKHSRSYL
+402 MRELKHSRSYL

-458 FFKQCRE
+458 FFQQCRE

-560 GNPACRGLVS
+560 SNPACRGLVS

>member
-1 MSIDQSKIRNFCI
+1 MRQQLWDKTAIIFAVGIFLTFVAFDVIWCMDTTFASFSFFETYATKI
-14 IAHIDHGK
+14 IA
-22 STLADR
+22 TLALA
-28 IIEKTGTLT
+28 GVYALT
-37 SREMQAQVLDNMDLE
+37 RCRWAQ
-52 RERGITIKSQAVRII
+52 I
-67 YQAKDGEE
+67 
-75 YIFNLIDTPGH
+75 
-86 VDFNYEVSRSLA
+86 
-98 ACDGAILVVDAAQGV
+98 VVM
-113 EAQTLANV
+113 
-121 YLALDHDL
+121 ALL
-129 DVLPVINKIDLP
+129 DVLLVANLMYFRTYYSAIPASSYLEAGNLADFKASVTDSLRWADIVLP
-141 SARPEEVAQEIEDVI
+141 LITIATAVMAFRYKTTKRQPLTAVLKWWAAPLAGFALLLTGVNLCKGGFHKSLRSVRQSAYLCSA
-156 GIEAMDAPRIS
+156 DAP
-167 AKTGLNIEEVLEQ
+167 
-180 IVTKIPAPAGDPKAP
+180 
-195 LKALIFDAL
+195 IFSVFGCIW
-204 YDSYKGV
+204 YD
-211 IVFCR
+211 
-216 IKEGTV
+216 
-222 KVGTKIKMMATG
+222 
-234 AEDLVTEVG
+234 
-243 YFGAGQFIP
+243 
-252 CDELSAG
+252 
-259 MVGYITASIKNV
+259 
-271 KDTRV
+271 
-276 GDTITDAAEPITP
+276 ITDAVEPITP

-402 MRWLKHSRSYL
+402 MRGLKHSRSYL

-458 FFKQCRE
+458 FFQQCRE

-490 PFKLPNHLRTIT
+490 PFKLPDHLRTIT

>member
-1 MSIDQSKIRNFCI
+1 MRQQIWDKTSIVFAVGIFLTFVAFDVIWCMDTTFASFSFFETYATKI
-14 IAHIDHGK
+14 IA
-22 STLADR
+22 TLALA
-28 IIEKTGTLT
+28 GVYALT
-37 SREMQAQVLDNMDLE
+37 RCRWAQ
-52 RERGITIKSQAVRII
+52 I
-67 YQAKDGEE
+67 
-75 YIFNLIDTPGH
+75 
-86 VDFNYEVSRSLA
+86 
-98 ACDGAILVVDAAQGV
+98 VVM
-113 EAQTLANV
+113 
-121 YLALDHDL
+121 ALL
-129 DVLPVINKIDLP
+129 DVLMVANLMYFRTYYSAIPASSYLEAGNLADFKASVTDSLRWADIVLP
-141 SARPEEVAQEIEDVI
+141 LITIATAVMAFRSKTTKRQPLTAVLKWWAAPLAGFALLLTGVNLCKGGFHKSLRSVRQSAYLCSA
-156 GIEAMDAPRIS
+156 DAP
-167 AKTGLNIEEVLEQ
+167 
-180 IVTKIPAPAGDPKAP
+180 
-195 LKALIFDAL
+195 IFSVFGCIW
-204 YDSYKGV
+204 YD
-211 IVFCR
+211 
-216 IKEGTV
+216 
-222 KVGTKIKMMATG
+222 
-234 AEDLVTEVG
+234 
-243 YFGAGQFIP
+243 
-252 CDELSAG
+252 
-259 MVGYITASIKNV
+259 
-271 KDTRV
+271 
-276 GDTITDAAEPITP
+276 ITDAAEPITP

-402 MRWLKHSRSYL
+402 MRELKHSRSYL

-458 FFKQCRE
+458 FFQQCRE

-490 PFKLPNHLRTIT
+490 PFKLPDHLRTIT

>member
-1 MSIDQSKIRNFCI
+1 MRQLLWDKTAIIFAVGIFLTFVAFDVIWCMDTTFASFSFFETYATKI
-14 IAHIDHGK
+14 IA
-22 STLADR
+22 TLALA
-28 IIEKTGTLT
+28 GVYALT
-37 SREMQAQVLDNMDLE
+37 RCRWAQ
-52 RERGITIKSQAVRII
+52 I
-67 YQAKDGEE
+67 
-75 YIFNLIDTPGH
+75 
-86 VDFNYEVSRSLA
+86 
-98 ACDGAILVVDAAQGV
+98 VVM
-113 EAQTLANV
+113 
-121 YLALDHDL
+121 ALL
-129 DVLPVINKIDLP
+129 DVLLVANLMYFRTYYSAIPASSYLEAGNLADFKASVTDSLRWADIVLPLITIATAVIAFRYKTTKRQPLTAVLKWWAAPLAGFALLLTGVNLCKGGFHKSLRSVRQ
-141 SARPEEVAQEIEDVI
+141 SAYLCSA
-156 GIEAMDAPRIS
+156 DAP
-167 AKTGLNIEEVLEQ
+167 
-180 IVTKIPAPAGDPKAP
+180 
-195 LKALIFDAL
+195 IFSVFGCIW
-204 YDSYKGV
+204 YD
-211 IVFCR
+211 
-216 IKEGTV
+216 
-222 KVGTKIKMMATG
+222 
-234 AEDLVTEVG
+234 
-243 YFGAGQFIP
+243 
-252 CDELSAG
+252 
-259 MVGYITASIKNV
+259 
-271 KDTRV
+271 
-276 GDTITDAAEPITP
+276 ITDAAEPITP

-325 LESWVLEKKVDGK
+325 LESWVLEKKVDSK

-402 MRWLKHSRSYL
+402 MRGLKHSRSYL

-458 FFKQCRE
+458 FFQQCRE

-490 PFKLPNHLRTIT
+490 PFKLPDHLRTIT

-560 GNPACRGLVS
+560 GNPACHGLVS

-606 LDAYRWHGLGQSILD
+606 LDTYRWHGLGQSILD

>member
-1 MSIDQSKIRNFCI
+1 MRQQLWDKTAITFAVGIFLTFVAFDVIWCMDTTFASFSFFETYATKI
-14 IAHIDHGK
+14 IA
-22 STLADR
+22 TLALA
-28 IIEKTGTLT
+28 GVYALT
-37 SREMQAQVLDNMDLE
+37 RCRWAQ
-52 RERGITIKSQAVRII
+52 I
-67 YQAKDGEE
+67 
-75 YIFNLIDTPGH
+75 
-86 VDFNYEVSRSLA
+86 
-98 ACDGAILVVDAAQGV
+98 VVM
-113 EAQTLANV
+113 
-121 YLALDHDL
+121 ALL
-129 DVLPVINKIDLP
+129 DVLLVANLMYFRTYYSAIPASSYLEAGNLADFKASVTDSLRWADIVLP
-141 SARPEEVAQEIEDVI
+141 LITIATAVMAFRPKATKRQPLTAVLKWWAAPLAGFALLLTGVNLCKGGFHKSLRSVRQSAYLCSA
-156 GIEAMDAPRIS
+156 DAP
-167 AKTGLNIEEVLEQ
+167 
-180 IVTKIPAPAGDPKAP
+180 
-195 LKALIFDAL
+195 IFSVFGCIW
-204 YDSYKGV
+204 YD
-211 IVFCR
+211 
-216 IKEGTV
+216 
-222 KVGTKIKMMATG
+222 
-234 AEDLVTEVG
+234 
-243 YFGAGQFIP
+243 
-252 CDELSAG
+252 
-259 MVGYITASIKNV
+259 
-271 KDTRV
+271 
-276 GDTITDAAEPITP
+276 ITDAAEPITP

-325 LESWVLEKKVDGK
+325 LESWVLEKKVYGK

-402 MRWLKHSRSYL
+402 MRGQKHSRSYL

-458 FFKQCRE
+458 FFQQCRE

-490 PFKLPNHLRTIT
+490 PFKLPDHLRTIT

-578 VLNSPVGMRY
+578 VLNSPVGIRY

>member
-1 MSIDQSKIRNFCI
+1 MRQQLWDKTSIVFAVGIFLTFVAFDVIWCMDTTFASFSFFETYATKI
-14 IAHIDHGK
+14 IA
-22 STLADR
+22 TLALA
-28 IIEKTGTLT
+28 GVYALT
-37 SREMQAQVLDNMDLE
+37 RCRWAQ
-52 RERGITIKSQAVRII
+52 I
-67 YQAKDGEE
+67 
-75 YIFNLIDTPGH
+75 
-86 VDFNYEVSRSLA
+86 
-98 ACDGAILVVDAAQGV
+98 VVM
-113 EAQTLANV
+113 
-121 YLALDHDL
+121 ALL
-129 DVLPVINKIDLP
+129 DVLLVANLMYFRTYY
-141 SARPEEVAQEIEDVI
+141 SAIPASSYL
-156 GIEAMDAPRIS
+156 EAGNLADFKASVTDSLRWADIVLLLTGVNLCKGGFHKSLRSVRQSAYLCSADAP
-167 AKTGLNIEEVLEQ
+167 
-180 IVTKIPAPAGDPKAP
+180 
-195 LKALIFDAL
+195 IFSVFGCIW
-204 YDSYKGV
+204 YD
-211 IVFCR
+211 
-216 IKEGTV
+216 
-222 KVGTKIKMMATG
+222 
-234 AEDLVTEVG
+234 
-243 YFGAGQFIP
+243 
-252 CDELSAG
+252 
-259 MVGYITASIKNV
+259 
-271 KDTRV
+271 
-276 GDTITDAAEPITP
+276 ITDAAEPITP
-289 EKQAEIERWL
+289 EKQAEIEQWL

-338 EITPCL
+338 EITPYL

-402 MRWLKHSRSYL
+402 MRGLKHSRSYL

-458 FFKQCRE
+458 FFQQCRE

-490 PFKLPNHLRTIT
+490 PFKLPDHLRTIT

-560 GNPACRGLVS
+560 GNPACHGLVS

-606 LDAYRWHGLGQSILD
+606 LDTYRWHGLGQSILD

>member
-1 MSIDQSKIRNFCI
+1 MRQQLWDKTAIVFAVGIFLTFVAFDVIWCMDTTFASFSFFETYATKI
-14 IAHIDHGK
+14 IA
-22 STLADR
+22 TLALV
-28 IIEKTGTLT
+28 GVYALT
-37 SREMQAQVLDNMDLE
+37 RCRWAQ
-52 RERGITIKSQAVRII
+52 I
-67 YQAKDGEE
+67 
-75 YIFNLIDTPGH
+75 
-86 VDFNYEVSRSLA
+86 
-98 ACDGAILVVDAAQGV
+98 VVM
-113 EAQTLANV
+113 
-121 YLALDHDL
+121 ALL
-129 DVLPVINKIDLP
+129 DVLLVANLMYFRTYYSAIPASSYLEAGNLADFKASVTDSLRWADIVLP
-141 SARPEEVAQEIEDVI
+141 LITIATAVMAFRYKTTKRQPLTAVLKWWAAPLAGFALLLTGVNLCKGGFHKSLRSVRQSAYLCSA
-156 GIEAMDAPRIS
+156 DAP
-167 AKTGLNIEEVLEQ
+167 
-180 IVTKIPAPAGDPKAP
+180 
-195 LKALIFDAL
+195 IFSVFGCIW
-204 YDSYKGV
+204 YD
-211 IVFCR
+211 
-216 IKEGTV
+216 
-222 KVGTKIKMMATG
+222 
-234 AEDLVTEVG
+234 
-243 YFGAGQFIP
+243 
-252 CDELSAG
+252 
-259 MVGYITASIKNV
+259 
-271 KDTRV
+271 
-276 GDTITDAAEPITP
+276 ITDAAEPITP

-344 NRLLKEKS
+344 NSLLKEKS

-402 MRWLKHSRSYL
+402 MRGLKHSRSYL

-458 FFKQCRE
+458 FFQQCRE

-490 PFKLPNHLRTIT
+490 PFKLPDHLRTIT

>member
-1 MSIDQSKIRNFCI
+1 MRQQLWDKTAIIFAVGIFLTFVAFDVIWCMDTTFASFSFFETYATKI
-14 IAHIDHGK
+14 IA
-22 STLADR
+22 TLALA
-28 IIEKTGTLT
+28 GVYALT
-37 SREMQAQVLDNMDLE
+37 RCRWAQIVVMALLNVLLVANLMYFRTYYSAIPASSYLE
-52 RERGITIKSQAVRII
+52 AGNLADFKASVTDSLRWADIVLPLITIATAVMAFRYKTTKRQPLTAVLKWWAAPLAGFALLLTGVNLCKGGFHKSLRSVR
-67 YQAKDGEE
+67 QSA
-75 YIFNLIDTPGH
+75 
-86 VDFNYEVSRSLA
+86 
-98 ACDGAILVVDAAQGV
+98 
-113 EAQTLANV
+113 
-121 YLALDHDL
+121 YLC
-129 DVLPVINKIDLP
+129 
-141 SARPEEVAQEIEDVI
+141 SA
-156 GIEAMDAPRIS
+156 DAP
-167 AKTGLNIEEVLEQ
+167 
-180 IVTKIPAPAGDPKAP
+180 
-195 LKALIFDAL
+195 IFSVFGCIW
-204 YDSYKGV
+204 YD
-211 IVFCR
+211 
-216 IKEGTV
+216 
-222 KVGTKIKMMATG
+222 
-234 AEDLVTEVG
+234 
-243 YFGAGQFIP
+243 
-252 CDELSAG
+252 
-259 MVGYITASIKNV
+259 
-271 KDTRV
+271 
-276 GDTITDAAEPITP
+276 ITDAAEPITP

-402 MRWLKHSRSYL
+402 MRGLKHSRSYL

-458 FFKQCRE
+458 FFQQCRE

-490 PFKLPNHLRTIT
+490 PFKLPDHLRTIT

>member
-1 MSIDQSKIRNFCI
+1 MRQQLWDKTAIVFAVGIFLTFVAFDVIWCMDTTFASFSFFETYATKI
-14 IAHIDHGK
+14 IA
-22 STLADR
+22 TLALA
-28 IIEKTGTLT
+28 GVYALT
-37 SREMQAQVLDNMDLE
+37 RCRWAQ
-52 RERGITIKSQAVRII
+52 I
-67 YQAKDGEE
+67 
-75 YIFNLIDTPGH
+75 
-86 VDFNYEVSRSLA
+86 
-98 ACDGAILVVDAAQGV
+98 VVM
-113 EAQTLANV
+113 
-121 YLALDHDL
+121 ALL
-129 DVLPVINKIDLP
+129 DVLMVANLMYFRTYYSAIPASSYLEAGNLADFKASVTDSLRWADIVLPLITIATAVIAFRSKTTKRQPLTAVLKWWAAPLAGFALLLTGVNLCKGGFHKSLRSVRQ
-141 SARPEEVAQEIEDVI
+141 SAYLCSA
-156 GIEAMDAPRIS
+156 DAP
-167 AKTGLNIEEVLEQ
+167 
-180 IVTKIPAPAGDPKAP
+180 
-195 LKALIFDAL
+195 IFSVFGCIW
-204 YDSYKGV
+204 YD
-211 IVFCR
+211 
-216 IKEGTV
+216 
-222 KVGTKIKMMATG
+222 
-234 AEDLVTEVG
+234 
-243 YFGAGQFIP
+243 
-252 CDELSAG
+252 
-259 MVGYITASIKNV
+259 
-271 KDTRV
+271 
-276 GDTITDAAEPITP
+276 ITDAAEPITP

-402 MRWLKHSRSYL
+402 MRGLKHSRSYL

-458 FFKQCRE
+458 FFQQCRE

-490 PFKLPNHLRTIT
+490 PFKLPDHLRTIT

-578 VLNSPVGMRY
+578 VLNSPVGMHY

-650 HTVSDY
+650 HSVSDY

>member
-1 MSIDQSKIRNFCI
+1 MRQQLWDKTSIVFAVGIFLTFVAFDVIWCMDTTFASFSFFETYATKI
-14 IAHIDHGK
+14 IA
-22 STLADR
+22 TLALA
-28 IIEKTGTLT
+28 GVYALT
-37 SREMQAQVLDNMDLE
+37 RCRWAQ
-52 RERGITIKSQAVRII
+52 I
-67 YQAKDGEE
+67 
-75 YIFNLIDTPGH
+75 
-86 VDFNYEVSRSLA
+86 
-98 ACDGAILVVDAAQGV
+98 VVM
-113 EAQTLANV
+113 
-121 YLALDHDL
+121 ALL
-129 DVLPVINKIDLP
+129 DVLLVANLMYFRTYYSAIPASSYLEAGNLADFKASVTDSLRWADIVLP
-141 SARPEEVAQEIEDVI
+141 LITIATAVMAFRSKTTKRQPLTAVLKWWAAPLAGFALLLTGVNLCKGGFHKSLRSVRQSAYLCSA
-156 GIEAMDAPRIS
+156 DAP
-167 AKTGLNIEEVLEQ
+167 
-180 IVTKIPAPAGDPKAP
+180 
-195 LKALIFDAL
+195 IFSVFGCIW
-204 YDSYKGV
+204 YD
-211 IVFCR
+211 
-216 IKEGTV
+216 
-222 KVGTKIKMMATG
+222 
-234 AEDLVTEVG
+234 
-243 YFGAGQFIP
+243 
-252 CDELSAG
+252 
-259 MVGYITASIKNV
+259 
-271 KDTRV
+271 
-276 GDTITDAAEPITP
+276 ITDAAEPITP

-402 MRWLKHSRSYL
+402 MRGLKHSRSYL

-458 FFKQCRE
+458 FFQQCRE

-490 PFKLPNHLRTIT
+490 PFKLPDHLRTIT

-560 GNPACRGLVS
+560 GNPACHGLVS

>member
-1 MSIDQSKIRNFCI
+1 MRQQLWDKTAIIFAVGIFLTFVAFDVIWCMDTTFASFSFFETYATKI
-14 IAHIDHGK
+14 IA
-22 STLADR
+22 TLALA
-28 IIEKTGTLT
+28 GVYALT
-37 SREMQAQVLDNMDLE
+37 RCRWAQ
-52 RERGITIKSQAVRII
+52 I
-67 YQAKDGEE
+67 
-75 YIFNLIDTPGH
+75 
-86 VDFNYEVSRSLA
+86 
-98 ACDGAILVVDAAQGV
+98 VVM
-113 EAQTLANV
+113 
-121 YLALDHDL
+121 ALL
-129 DVLPVINKIDLP
+129 DVLLVANLMYFRTYYSAIPASSYLEAGNLADFKASVTDSLRWADIVLP
-141 SARPEEVAQEIEDVI
+141 LITIATAVMAFRYKTTKRQPLTAVLKWWAAPLAGVALLLTGVNLCKGGFHKSLRSVRQSAYLCSA
-156 GIEAMDAPRIS
+156 DAP
-167 AKTGLNIEEVLEQ
+167 
-180 IVTKIPAPAGDPKAP
+180 
-195 LKALIFDAL
+195 IFSVFGCIW
-204 YDSYKGV
+204 YD
-211 IVFCR
+211 
-216 IKEGTV
+216 
-222 KVGTKIKMMATG
+222 
-234 AEDLVTEVG
+234 
-243 YFGAGQFIP
+243 
-252 CDELSAG
+252 
-259 MVGYITASIKNV
+259 
-271 KDTRV
+271 
-276 GDTITDAAEPITP
+276 ITDAAEPITP

-307 ADSVTEKRSNL
+307 ANSVTEKRSNL

-325 LESWVLEKKVDGK
+325 LESWVLEKKVNGK

-397 TLQKA
+397 TIQKA
-402 MRWLKHSRSYL
+402 MRGLKHSRSYL

-458 FFKQCRE
+458 FFQQCRE

-490 PFKLPNHLRTIT
+490 PFKLPDHLRTIT

>member
-1 MSIDQSKIRNFCI
+1 MRQQLWDKTAIIFAVGIFLTFVAFDVIWCMDTTFASFSFFETYATKI
-14 IAHIDHGK
+14 IA
-22 STLADR
+22 TLALA
-28 IIEKTGTLT
+28 GVYALT
-37 SREMQAQVLDNMDLE
+37 RCRWAQ
-52 RERGITIKSQAVRII
+52 I
-67 YQAKDGEE
+67 
-75 YIFNLIDTPGH
+75 
-86 VDFNYEVSRSLA
+86 
-98 ACDGAILVVDAAQGV
+98 VVM
-113 EAQTLANV
+113 
-121 YLALDHDL
+121 ALL
-129 DVLPVINKIDLP
+129 DVLLVANLMYFRTYYSAIPASSYLEAGNLADFKASVTDSLRWEDIVLP
-141 SARPEEVAQEIEDVI
+141 LITIATAVMAFRYKTTKRQPLTAVLKWWAAPLAGFALLLTGVNLCKGGFHKSLRSVRQSAYLCSA
-156 GIEAMDAPRIS
+156 DAP
-167 AKTGLNIEEVLEQ
+167 
-180 IVTKIPAPAGDPKAP
+180 
-195 LKALIFDAL
+195 IFSVFGCIW
-204 YDSYKGV
+204 YD
-211 IVFCR
+211 
-216 IKEGTV
+216 
-222 KVGTKIKMMATG
+222 
-234 AEDLVTEVG
+234 
-243 YFGAGQFIP
+243 
-252 CDELSAG
+252 
-259 MVGYITASIKNV
+259 
-271 KDTRV
+271 
-276 GDTITDAAEPITP
+276 ITDAAEPITP

-402 MRWLKHSRSYL
+402 MRGLKHSRSYL

-458 FFKQCRE
+458 FFQQCRE

-490 PFKLPNHLRTIT
+490 PFKLPDHLRTIT

>member
-1 MSIDQSKIRNFCI
+1 MRQQLWDKTAIIFAVGIFLTFVAFDVIWCMDTTFASFSFFETYATKI
-14 IAHIDHGK
+14 IA
-22 STLADR
+22 TLALA
-28 IIEKTGTLT
+28 GVYALT
-37 SREMQAQVLDNMDLE
+37 RCRWAQ
-52 RERGITIKSQAVRII
+52 I
-67 YQAKDGEE
+67 
-75 YIFNLIDTPGH
+75 
-86 VDFNYEVSRSLA
+86 
-98 ACDGAILVVDAAQGV
+98 VVM
-113 EAQTLANV
+113 
-121 YLALDHDL
+121 ALL
-129 DVLPVINKIDLP
+129 DVLLVANLMYFRTYYSAIPASSYLEAGNLADFKASVTDSLRWADIVLP
-141 SARPEEVAQEIEDVI
+141 LITIATAVMAFRYKTTKRQPLTAVLKWWAAPLAGFALLLTGVNLCKGGFHKSLRSVRQSAYLCSA
-156 GIEAMDAPRIS
+156 DAP
-167 AKTGLNIEEVLEQ
+167 
-180 IVTKIPAPAGDPKAP
+180 
-195 LKALIFDAL
+195 IFSVFGCIW
-204 YDSYKGV
+204 YD
-211 IVFCR
+211 
-216 IKEGTV
+216 
-222 KVGTKIKMMATG
+222 
-234 AEDLVTEVG
+234 
-243 YFGAGQFIP
+243 
-252 CDELSAG
+252 
-259 MVGYITASIKNV
+259 
-271 KDTRV
+271 
-276 GDTITDAAEPITP
+276 ITDAAEPITP

-307 ADSVTEKRSNL
+307 ANSVTEKRSNL

-338 EITPCL
+338 EITPFL

-402 MRWLKHSRSYL
+402 MRGLKHSRSYL

-458 FFKQCRE
+458 FFQQCRE

-490 PFKLPNHLRTIT
+490 PFKLPDHLRTIT

>member
-1 MSIDQSKIRNFCI
+1 MRQQLWDKTAIIFAVGIFLTFVAFDVIWCMDTTFASFSFFETYATKI
-14 IAHIDHGK
+14 IA
-22 STLADR
+22 TLALA
-28 IIEKTGTLT
+28 GVYALT
-37 SREMQAQVLDNMDLE
+37 RCRWAQ
-52 RERGITIKSQAVRII
+52 I
-67 YQAKDGEE
+67 
-75 YIFNLIDTPGH
+75 
-86 VDFNYEVSRSLA
+86 
-98 ACDGAILVVDAAQGV
+98 VVM
-113 EAQTLANV
+113 
-121 YLALDHDL
+121 ALL
-129 DVLPVINKIDLP
+129 DVLLVANLMYFRTYY
-141 SARPEEVAQEIEDVI
+141 SAIPASSYL
-156 GIEAMDAPRIS
+156 EAGNLADFKASVTDSLRWADIVMPLITIATAVMAFRYKTTKRQPLTAVLKWWAAPLAGFALLLTGVNLCKGGFHKSLRSVRQSAYLCSADAP
-167 AKTGLNIEEVLEQ
+167 
-180 IVTKIPAPAGDPKAP
+180 
-195 LKALIFDAL
+195 IFSVFGCIW
-204 YDSYKGV
+204 YD
-211 IVFCR
+211 
-216 IKEGTV
+216 
-222 KVGTKIKMMATG
+222 
-234 AEDLVTEVG
+234 
-243 YFGAGQFIP
+243 
-252 CDELSAG
+252 
-259 MVGYITASIKNV
+259 
-271 KDTRV
+271 
-276 GDTITDAAEPITP
+276 ITDAAEPITP

-352 TLYAPNV
+352 TLFAPNV

-402 MRWLKHSRSYL
+402 MRGLKHSRSYL

-437 SYHDFKMT
+437 SLHDFKMT

-458 FFKQCRE
+458 FFQQCRE

-490 PFKLPNHLRTIT
+490 PFKLPDHLRTIT

>member
-1 MSIDQSKIRNFCI
+1 MRQQLWDKTAIIFAVGIFLTFVAFDVIWCMDTTFASFSFFETYATKI
-14 IAHIDHGK
+14 IA
-22 STLADR
+22 TLALV
-28 IIEKTGTLT
+28 GVYVLT
-37 SREMQAQVLDNMDLE
+37 RSRWAQ
-52 RERGITIKSQAVRII
+52 I
-67 YQAKDGEE
+67 
-75 YIFNLIDTPGH
+75 
-86 VDFNYEVSRSLA
+86 
-98 ACDGAILVVDAAQGV
+98 VVM
-113 EAQTLANV
+113 
-121 YLALDHDL
+121 ALL
-129 DVLPVINKIDLP
+129 DVLLVANLMYFRTYYSAIPASSYLEAGNLADFKASVTDSLRWADIVLP
-141 SARPEEVAQEIEDVI
+141 LITIATAVMAFRYKTTKRQPLAAVLKWWAAPLAGFALLLTGVNLCKGGFHKSLRSVRQSAYLCSA
-156 GIEAMDAPRIS
+156 DAP
-167 AKTGLNIEEVLEQ
+167 
-180 IVTKIPAPAGDPKAP
+180 
-195 LKALIFDAL
+195 IFSVFGCIW
-204 YDSYKGV
+204 YD
-211 IVFCR
+211 
-216 IKEGTV
+216 
-222 KVGTKIKMMATG
+222 
-234 AEDLVTEVG
+234 
-243 YFGAGQFIP
+243 
-252 CDELSAG
+252 
-259 MVGYITASIKNV
+259 
-271 KDTRV
+271 
-276 GDTITDAAEPITP
+276 ITDAAKPITP
-289 EKQAEIERWL
+289 EKQAEIEQWL

-402 MRWLKHSRSYL
+402 MRGLKHSRSYL

-490 PFKLPNHLRTIT
+490 PFMLPNHLRTIT

>member
-1 MSIDQSKIRNFCI
+1 MRQQLWDKTAIIFAVGIFLTFVAFDVIWCMDTSFASFSFFETYATKI
-14 IAHIDHGK
+14 IA
-22 STLADR
+22 TLALA
-28 IIEKTGTLT
+28 GVYALT
-37 SREMQAQVLDNMDLE
+37 RCRWAQ
-52 RERGITIKSQAVRII
+52 I
-67 YQAKDGEE
+67 
-75 YIFNLIDTPGH
+75 
-86 VDFNYEVSRSLA
+86 
-98 ACDGAILVVDAAQGV
+98 VVM
-113 EAQTLANV
+113 
-121 YLALDHDL
+121 ALL
-129 DVLPVINKIDLP
+129 DVLLVANLMYFRTYYSAIPASSYLEAGNLADFKASVTDSLRWADIVLP
-141 SARPEEVAQEIEDVI
+141 LITIATAVMAFRYKTTKRQPLTAVLKWWAAPLAGFALLLTGVNLCKGGFHKSLRSVRQSAYLCSA
-156 GIEAMDAPRIS
+156 DAP
-167 AKTGLNIEEVLEQ
+167 
-180 IVTKIPAPAGDPKAP
+180 
-195 LKALIFDAL
+195 IFSVFGCIW
-204 YDSYKGV
+204 YD
-211 IVFCR
+211 
-216 IKEGTV
+216 
-222 KVGTKIKMMATG
+222 
-234 AEDLVTEVG
+234 
-243 YFGAGQFIP
+243 
-252 CDELSAG
+252 
-259 MVGYITASIKNV
+259 
-271 KDTRV
+271 
-276 GDTITDAAEPITP
+276 ITDAAEPITP
-289 EKQAEIERWL
+289 EKQVEIERWL

-325 LESWVLEKKVDGK
+325 LESWVLEKEVDGK

-402 MRWLKHSRSYL
+402 MRGLKHSRSYL

-458 FFKQCRE
+458 FFQQCRE

-490 PFKLPNHLRTIT
+490 PFKLPDHLRTIT

>member
-1 MSIDQSKIRNFCI
+1 MRQQLWDKTAIVFAVGIFLTFVAFDVIWCMDTTFASFSFFETYATKI
-14 IAHIDHGK
+14 IA
-22 STLADR
+22 TLALA
-28 IIEKTGTLT
+28 GVYALT
-37 SREMQAQVLDNMDLE
+37 RCRWAQ
-52 RERGITIKSQAVRII
+52 I
-67 YQAKDGEE
+67 
-75 YIFNLIDTPGH
+75 
-86 VDFNYEVSRSLA
+86 
-98 ACDGAILVVDAAQGV
+98 VVM
-113 EAQTLANV
+113 
-121 YLALDHDL
+121 ALL
-129 DVLPVINKIDLP
+129 DVLLVANLMYFRTYYSAIPASSYLEAGNLADFKASVTDSLRWADIVLLLISIATAVIAFRYKTTKRQPLTAVLKWWAAPLAGFALLLTGVNLCKGGFHKSLRSVRQ
-141 SARPEEVAQEIEDVI
+141 SAYLCSA
-156 GIEAMDAPRIS
+156 DAP
-167 AKTGLNIEEVLEQ
+167 
-180 IVTKIPAPAGDPKAP
+180 
-195 LKALIFDAL
+195 IFSVFGCIW
-204 YDSYKGV
+204 YD
-211 IVFCR
+211 
-216 IKEGTV
+216 
-222 KVGTKIKMMATG
+222 
-234 AEDLVTEVG
+234 
-243 YFGAGQFIP
+243 
-252 CDELSAG
+252 
-259 MVGYITASIKNV
+259 
-271 KDTRV
+271 
-276 GDTITDAAEPITP
+276 ITDAAEPITP

-338 EITPCL
+338 EITPYL

-402 MRWLKHSRSYL
+402 MRGLKHSRSYL

-426 VARSFGTDTII
+426 VARSFGTDTMI

-458 FFKQCRE
+458 FFQQCRE

>member
-1 MSIDQSKIRNFCI
+1 MRQQLWDKTAIIFAVGIFLTFVAFDVIWCMDTTFASFSFFETYATKI
-14 IAHIDHGK
+14 IA
-22 STLADR
+22 TLALA
-28 IIEKTGTLT
+28 GVYALT
-37 SREMQAQVLDNMDLE
+37 RCRWAQ
-52 RERGITIKSQAVRII
+52 I
-67 YQAKDGEE
+67 
-75 YIFNLIDTPGH
+75 
-86 VDFNYEVSRSLA
+86 
-98 ACDGAILVVDAAQGV
+98 VVM
-113 EAQTLANV
+113 
-121 YLALDHDL
+121 ALL
-129 DVLPVINKIDLP
+129 DVLLVANLMYFRTYYSAIPASSYLEAGNLADFKASVTDSLRWADIVLP
-141 SARPEEVAQEIEDVI
+141 LITIATAVMAFRYKTTKRQPLTAVLKWWAAPLAGFALLLTGVNLCKGGFHKSLRSVRQSAYLCSA
-156 GIEAMDAPRIS
+156 DAP
-167 AKTGLNIEEVLEQ
+167 
-180 IVTKIPAPAGDPKAP
+180 
-195 LKALIFDAL
+195 IFSVFGCIW
-204 YDSYKGV
+204 YD
-211 IVFCR
+211 
-216 IKEGTV
+216 
-222 KVGTKIKMMATG
+222 
-234 AEDLVTEVG
+234 
-243 YFGAGQFIP
+243 
-252 CDELSAG
+252 
-259 MVGYITASIKNV
+259 
-271 KDTRV
+271 
-276 GDTITDAAEPITP
+276 ITDAAEPITP

-402 MRWLKHSRSYL
+402 MRGLKHSRSYL

-458 FFKQCRE
+458 FFQQCRE

-490 PFKLPNHLRTIT
+490 PFKLPDHLRTIT

-543 VIVGDHEGLAS
+543 VIAGDHEGLAS

>member
-1 MSIDQSKIRNFCI
+1 MRQQLWDKTAIIFAVGIFLTFVAFDVIWCMDTTFASFSFFETYATKI
-14 IAHIDHGK
+14 IA
-22 STLADR
+22 TLALA
-28 IIEKTGTLT
+28 GVYALT
-37 SREMQAQVLDNMDLE
+37 RCRWAQ
-52 RERGITIKSQAVRII
+52 I
-67 YQAKDGEE
+67 
-75 YIFNLIDTPGH
+75 
-86 VDFNYEVSRSLA
+86 
-98 ACDGAILVVDAAQGV
+98 VVM
-113 EAQTLANV
+113 
-121 YLALDHDL
+121 ALL
-129 DVLPVINKIDLP
+129 DVLLVANLMYFRTYYSAIPASSYLEAGNLADFKASVTDSLRWADIVLP
-141 SARPEEVAQEIEDVI
+141 LITIATAVMAFRYKTTKRQPLTAVLKWWAAPLAGFALLLTGVNLCKGGFHKSLRSVRQSAYLCSA
-156 GIEAMDAPRIS
+156 DAP
-167 AKTGLNIEEVLEQ
+167 
-180 IVTKIPAPAGDPKAP
+180 
-195 LKALIFDAL
+195 IFSVFGCIW
-204 YDSYKGV
+204 YD
-211 IVFCR
+211 
-216 IKEGTV
+216 
-222 KVGTKIKMMATG
+222 
-234 AEDLVTEVG
+234 
-243 YFGAGQFIP
+243 
-252 CDELSAG
+252 
-259 MVGYITASIKNV
+259 
-271 KDTRV
+271 
-276 GDTITDAAEPITP
+276 ITDAAEPITP
-289 EKQAEIERWL
+289 KKQAEIERWL

-307 ADSVTEKRSNL
+307 TDSVTEKRSNL

-402 MRWLKHSRSYL
+402 MRGLKHSRSYL

-458 FFKQCRE
+458 FFQQCRE

-490 PFKLPNHLRTIT
+490 PFKLPDHLRTIT
-502 FPASIP
+502 FPTSIP